1 MAKTIAKAHS
11 EDNSGRVN
19 KWLSTPGGK
28 SATAQAN
35 TWETFTE
42 AHVFADGSGYVEVRR
57 ARDGA
62 VCRIRFTAESEPG
75 ASEFYVEKS
84 GPADV
89 RRAQW
94 GA

>member
-1 MAKTIAKAHS
+1 MAATIAKAYG
-11 EDNSGRVN
+11 D
-19 KWLSTPGGK
+19 PGGK

-57 ARDGA
+57 AGVGA

-84 GPADV
+84 GPANV